1 MRRTL
6 TSHCSTGC
14 CTKERKKLLEVKEVQ
29 VSARKVADDKGN
41 LQGGLSTRRH
51 EMLLAIR
58 TEETWQDLH
67 YTRNTILMS
76 LNCVMLPSLFAVCV
90 FLIHISLKDV
100 KTILAFQV
108 VDLIARATDVE
119 SGAPF

>member
-1 MRRTL
+1 
-6 TSHCSTGC
+6 
-14 CTKERKKLLEVKEVQ
+14 
-29 VSARKVADDKGN
+29 
-41 LQGGLSTRRH
+41 
-51 EMLLAIR
+51 MLLAIR